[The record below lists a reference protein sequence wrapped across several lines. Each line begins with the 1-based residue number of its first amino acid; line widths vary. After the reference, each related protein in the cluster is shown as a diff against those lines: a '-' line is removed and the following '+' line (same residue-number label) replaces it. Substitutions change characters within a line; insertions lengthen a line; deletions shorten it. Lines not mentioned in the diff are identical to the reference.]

1 MIVILY
7 TLLPRRKPSSVPLI
21 FRNLVSRS
29 PFSPFLALKVP
40 YVQEIIKYQAR
51 EIDLLVVLLL
61 DGIMESANQVLLVMY
76 FALYI
81 NKTGLDATNILSI
94 ITNALGLV
102 FKLMKIIHVY
112 FIRKKDLTEEKTKN
126 LTSSSSPGD
135 AASIEMINVAF
146 QIDVPTATTS
156 QSHTRGKI
164 HS

>member
-1 MIVILY
+1 M
-7 TLLPRRKPSSVPLI
+7 
-21 FRNLVSRS
+21 S
-29 PFSPFLALKVP
+29 PFSPFLALKIR

-102 FKLMKIIHVY
+102 FKLVKVIHVY
-112 FIRKKDLTEEKTKN
+112 LIRRKEAIIRLSTV
-126 LTSSSSPGD
+126 TSSRV
-135 AASIEMINVAF
+135 AAHH
-146 QIDVPTATTS
+146 Q
-156 QSHTRGKI
+156 
-164 HS
+164 